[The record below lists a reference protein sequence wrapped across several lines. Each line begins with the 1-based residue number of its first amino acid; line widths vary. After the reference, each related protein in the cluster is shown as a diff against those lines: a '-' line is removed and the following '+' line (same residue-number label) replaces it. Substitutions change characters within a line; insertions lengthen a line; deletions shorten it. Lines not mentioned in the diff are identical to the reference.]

1 MNSIIL
7 IGTGHWELGLYNSG
21 ELLKVIE
28 EINPEIIF
36 EETNRRQH
44 DAVYAGLREDTLETQ
59 TIKSYLQINP
69 IEHLPVDLDTD
80 PLIEG
85 PIANGYSQLC
95 NFFKSKSPEYYH
107 LSNQLLQ
114 LAFEF
119 GLPFMNSGQC
129 RAIREQI
136 MLMEKTFLER
146 INHPQ
151 FYQVYNNWLVLNDR
165 RENEMI
171 KNIYNNIGG
180 YNKALFLVGAEH
192 RQPLINKILKFEANH
207 KIKLNWIFD
216 YVEQKYA

>member
-1 MNSIIL
+1 MCSIIL
-7 IGTGHWELGLYNSG
+7 IGTGHYEVGLYNSD
-21 ELLKVIE
+21 ELLKIIE

-44 DAVYAGLREDTLETQ
+44 DPVYAGVREDTLETH
-59 TIKSYLQINP
+59 TIKRYLQINP

-80 PLIEG
+80 PSIEG
-85 PIANGYSQLC
+85 PIVNGYSQLC
-95 NFFKSKSPEYYH
+95 NFFKSKSPEYDH
-107 LSNQLLQ
+107 LSNQILQ
-114 LAFEF
+114 LAFKF

-136 MLMEKTFLER
+136 MFLEKTFLKR

-151 FYQVYNNWLVLNDR
+151 FYEVYNNWLDLHDR

-171 KNIYNNIGG
+171 KNIYNNIDG
-180 YNKALFLVGAEH
+180 YNNALFLVGAEH

-207 KIKLNWIFD
+207 EMKLNWVFD
-216 YVEQKYA
+216 YFE